1 MAPHGAVSRHSIPHA
16 LPLAEGRDS
25 GDVPSMQTI
34 LPILNAQV
42 TLFLLL
48 LAGAAGKKW
57 GVITPGFSD
66 GLSKCLAGLVLPCSI
81 LSAFTKGTAPGL
93 LRQSVWILGIMVG
106 VHLFYIVLGS
116 VLYRSADSRRKPV
129 LKFAVLCPNT
139 NFMGMPVIGSIY
151 GDAGVLLL
159 SIALIPV
166 RAFIM
171 TVGIS
176 YFVTGEGRRSWL
188 RVLKNPA
195 VWAVVLGA
203 AMLGLGLRFPEP
215 LNQALSSLGACTT
228 QKDGAFAAECV
239 IFSTLLSILTIPLI
253 NLACTCLA

>member
-1 MAPHGAVSRHSIPHA
+1 MKSR
-16 LPLAEGRDS
+16 
-25 GDVPSMQTI
+25 
-34 LPILNAQV
+34 
-42 TLFLLL
+42 LLV
-48 LAGAAGKKW
+48 AA
-57 GVITPGFSD
+57 
-66 GLSKCLAGLVLPCSI
+66 
-81 LSAFTKGTAPGL
+81 
-93 LRQSVWILGIMVG
+93 VG
-106 VHLFYIVLGS
+106 VPLLFYIVLGS
-116 VLYRSADSRRKPV
+116 VLYRGADSRRKPV

-166 RAFIM
+166 RVFIM

-228 QKDGAFAAECV
+228 PLSMLLIGGVVSQLNRAMLRDAQVWRFCALRLLLIPLFLLGVLRVLPLEPLTLGVTVTMSALPAGAMTVIYTREYEKDGAFAAECV